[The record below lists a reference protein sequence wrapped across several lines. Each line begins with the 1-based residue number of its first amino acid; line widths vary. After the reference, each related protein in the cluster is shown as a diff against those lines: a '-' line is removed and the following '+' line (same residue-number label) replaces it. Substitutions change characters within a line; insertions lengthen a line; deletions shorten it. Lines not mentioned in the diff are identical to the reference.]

1 MMNRTKKTNENATL
15 GDVFAYVMTCYG
27 VLIGAAVAYD
37 HREQIADFVKGGVD
51 KIREKKLKIEKK

>member
-1 MMNRTKKTNENATL
+1 MFKWTKKTQNDVTL

-37 HREQIADFVKGGVD
+37 HREQIADFVKGGVERI
-51 KIREKKLKIEKK
+51 KTKKLTKK

>member
-1 MMNRTKKTNENATL
+1 MFKWTQKNNETATL

-37 HREQIADFVKGGVD
+37 HREQIADFVKGGVE
-51 KIREKKLKIEKK
+51 KVKEKKLKLTKK